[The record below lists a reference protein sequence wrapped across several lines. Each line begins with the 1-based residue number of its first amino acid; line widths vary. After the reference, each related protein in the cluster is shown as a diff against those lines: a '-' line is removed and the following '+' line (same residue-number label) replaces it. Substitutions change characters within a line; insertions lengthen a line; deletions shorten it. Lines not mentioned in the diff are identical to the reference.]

1 MWSGVRT
8 VCLTLTPGPSC
19 PPTTQRKLKN
29 AAAAQPESIF
39 AGAVTRNNS
48 PRLVA
53 HRFTVGDVPLCG
65 RSTLSDP
72 DTIYIDDG
80 RLTSISISSSSSSS
94 EGDDDDDDED
104 NDVEKTGKTSEN
116 DITTLTREQGTARC
130 RFNADR
136 PFRHAYITH
145 ASRMSVYGALSCLAC
160 KKKSQPVVVA
170 TGQSERVE
178 EVTAVYAT
186 EIESAPSSSAR
197 RGRGGA
203 SRKVANIAACHI
215 FAFIDISPIVGR
227 FAVDREINPAVS
239 VPLPARP
246 SHRHRARGSRFD
258 PCRRVDAVISWRS
271 VHSAA
276 AIDKRD
282 RYRDCRSRVREW
294 YIHHI
299 GYVSRYARARA
310 LEKLLLCDYRSRAII
325 GNGGDRI
332 NREDRT
338 RDAEKK
344 RRRRKKKRRWR
355 RKKKKDFK
363 IEGDNHRD
371 GRGHDDERSTVARS
385 SSVAAAESLR
395 VRLRRAAAAA
405 DDEHDDDDD
414 EDDSDDDME
423 ESHLL
428 MTELPSPLTP
438 SAGRG
443 GTTLLHRPGH
453 YYHLHQPHLA
463 IPTQGGISSRHQLHP
478 HQVHQRGTAV
488 THGQPAAS
496 THVSSLYPEI
506 LALIFSYLDVRD
518 KGRAAQVCT
527 AWRDA
532 AYYRSVWR
540 GVEARLHLRKQ
551 APALFASLVRRG
563 VKKVQVLSL
572 RRGLSDVLK
581 GVPNLEALNL
591 SGCYNITD
599 SGITNAFCQEYP
611 SLIELNLS
619 LCKQVTD
626 TSLSR
631 IAQFLKNLEHLELGG
646 CCNITNTGLLLIAWG
661 LKKLKR
667 LDLRS
672 CWHVS
677 DLGIAHLAGLNRE
690 TADGNLA
697 LEHLS
702 LQDCQRLSD
711 EALRHVSLGLTTLKS
726 INLSFCVCITDSGV
740 KHLARMSSLRE
751 LNLRSC
757 DNISDIGMAY
767 LAEGGSRITS
777 LDVSFCDKIGDQ
789 ALVHISQGLFNLK
802 SLSLSACQISDE
814 GICKIATQHRPVQ
827 PAH

>member
-1 MWSGVRT
+1 
-8 VCLTLTPGPSC
+8 
-19 PPTTQRKLKN
+19 
-29 AAAAQPESIF
+29 
-39 AGAVTRNNS
+39 
-48 PRLVA
+48 
-53 HRFTVGDVPLCG
+53 
-65 RSTLSDP
+65 
-72 DTIYIDDG
+72 
-80 RLTSISISSSSSSS
+80 
-94 EGDDDDDDED
+94 
-104 NDVEKTGKTSEN
+104 
-116 DITTLTREQGTARC
+116 
-130 RFNADR
+130 
-136 PFRHAYITH
+136 
-145 ASRMSVYGALSCLAC
+145 
-160 KKKSQPVVVA
+160 
-170 TGQSERVE
+170 
-178 EVTAVYAT
+178 
-186 EIESAPSSSAR
+186 
-197 RGRGGA
+197 
-203 SRKVANIAACHI
+203 
-215 FAFIDISPIVGR
+215 
-227 FAVDREINPAVS
+227 
-239 VPLPARP
+239 
-246 SHRHRARGSRFD
+246 
-258 PCRRVDAVISWRS
+258 
-271 VHSAA
+271 
-276 AIDKRD
+276 
-282 RYRDCRSRVREW
+282 
-294 YIHHI
+294 
-299 GYVSRYARARA
+299 
-310 LEKLLLCDYRSRAII
+310 
-325 GNGGDRI
+325 
-332 NREDRT
+332 
-338 RDAEKK
+338 
-344 RRRRKKKRRWR
+344 
-355 RKKKKDFK
+355 
-363 IEGDNHRD
+363 
-371 GRGHDDERSTVARS
+371 
-385 SSVAAAESLR
+385 
-395 VRLRRAAAAA
+395 
-405 DDEHDDDDD
+405 
-414 EDDSDDDME
+414 ME

-443 GTTLLHRPGH
+443 GTTLL
-453 YYHLHQPHLA
+453 
-463 IPTQGGISSRHQLHP
+463 LHP

-814 GICKIATQHRPVQ
+814 GICKIALETLNIGQCSRLTDRGLHTVAESMKNLKCIDLYGCTKITTSGLERIMKLPQLSTLNLGLWHVR
-827 PAH
+827 

>member
-1 MWSGVRT
+1 MVFLYAKEWCSFA
-8 VCLTLTPGPSC
+8 
-19 PPTTQRKLKN
+19 QR
-29 AAAAQPESIF
+29 I
-39 AGAVTRNNS
+39 
-48 PRLVA
+48 
-53 HRFTVGDVPLCG
+53 
-65 RSTLSDP
+65 
-72 DTIYIDDG
+72 
-80 RLTSISISSSSSSS
+80 
-94 EGDDDDDDED
+94 
-104 NDVEKTGKTSEN
+104 
-116 DITTLTREQGTARC
+116 
-130 RFNADR
+130 
-136 PFRHAYITH
+136 
-145 ASRMSVYGALSCLAC
+145 AS
-160 KKKSQPVVVA
+160 
-170 TGQSERVE
+170 
-178 EVTAVYAT
+178 
-186 EIESAPSSSAR
+186 
-197 RGRGGA
+197 
-203 SRKVANIAACHI
+203 AACRI
-215 FAFIDISPIVGR
+215 LAPVNISPIVGR
-227 FAVDREINPAVS
+227 FAVDREINSTVS

-246 SHRHRARGSRFD
+246 SRRRARGSRVD
-258 PCRRVDAVISWRS
+258 PCRHCRRVDAVISRRS
-271 VHSAA
+271 VRSAA

-294 YIHHI
+294 CIHHI

-310 LEKLLLCDYRSRAII
+310 LEKLLLCDYRSRAIT

-338 RDAEKK
+338 RDEAEKK
-344 RRRRKKKRRWR
+344 RRLRRRRKKRRWR

-371 GRGHDDERSTVARS
+371 GRGHDEDE
-385 SSVAAAESLR
+385 
-395 VRLRRAAAAA
+395 
-405 DDEHDDDDD
+405 
-414 EDDSDDDME
+414 
-423 ESHLL
+423 
-428 MTELPSPLTP
+428 
-438 SAGRG
+438 
-443 GTTLLHRPGH
+443 
-453 YYHLHQPHLA
+453 
-463 IPTQGGISSRHQLHP
+463 
-478 HQVHQRGTAV
+478 
-488 THGQPAAS
+488 
-496 THVSSLYPEI
+496 HVSSLYPEI

-814 GICKIATQHRPVQ
+814 GICKIAKTLHDLETLNIGQCSRLTDRGLHTVAESMKNLKCIDLYGCTKITTSGLERIMKLPQLSTLNLGLWHVR
-827 PAH
+827 

>member
-39 AGAVTRNNS
+39 AGAVTWHGFVPRGPMSGRDERISLRLCSTGRRHDICVRN
-48 PRLVA
+48 
-53 HRFTVGDVPLCG
+53 
-65 RSTLSDP
+65 
-72 DTIYIDDG
+72 
-80 RLTSISISSSSSSS
+80 
-94 EGDDDDDDED
+94 ED

-203 SRKVANIAACHI
+203 SRKVALAACHI
-215 FAFIDISPIVGR
+215 FAFVDISPIVGR

-246 SHRHRARGSRFD
+246 SHRHRARGSHFD

-385 SSVAAAESLR
+385 
-395 VRLRRAAAAA
+395 
-405 DDEHDDDDD
+405 
-414 EDDSDDDME
+414 
-423 ESHLL
+423 
-428 MTELPSPLTP
+428 
-438 SAGRG
+438 
-443 GTTLLHRPGH
+443 
-453 YYHLHQPHLA
+453 
-463 IPTQGGISSRHQLHP
+463 QGGISSRHQLHP

-814 GICKIATQHRPVQ
+814 GICKIAKTLHDLETLNIGQCSRLTDRGLHTVAESMKNLKCIDLYGCTKITTSGLERIMKLPQLSTLNLGLWHVR
-827 PAH
+827 

>member
-1 MWSGVRT
+1 
-8 VCLTLTPGPSC
+8 
-19 PPTTQRKLKN
+19 
-29 AAAAQPESIF
+29 
-39 AGAVTRNNS
+39 
-48 PRLVA
+48 
-53 HRFTVGDVPLCG
+53 
-65 RSTLSDP
+65 
-72 DTIYIDDG
+72 
-80 RLTSISISSSSSSS
+80 
-94 EGDDDDDDED
+94 
-104 NDVEKTGKTSEN
+104 
-116 DITTLTREQGTARC
+116 
-130 RFNADR
+130 
-136 PFRHAYITH
+136 
-145 ASRMSVYGALSCLAC
+145 
-160 KKKSQPVVVA
+160 
-170 TGQSERVE
+170 
-178 EVTAVYAT
+178 
-186 EIESAPSSSAR
+186 
-197 RGRGGA
+197 
-203 SRKVANIAACHI
+203 
-215 FAFIDISPIVGR
+215 
-227 FAVDREINPAVS
+227 
-239 VPLPARP
+239 
-246 SHRHRARGSRFD
+246 
-258 PCRRVDAVISWRS
+258 
-271 VHSAA
+271 
-276 AIDKRD
+276 
-282 RYRDCRSRVREW
+282 
-294 YIHHI
+294 
-299 GYVSRYARARA
+299 
-310 LEKLLLCDYRSRAII
+310 
-325 GNGGDRI
+325 
-332 NREDRT
+332 
-338 RDAEKK
+338 
-344 RRRRKKKRRWR
+344 
-355 RKKKKDFK
+355 
-363 IEGDNHRD
+363 
-371 GRGHDDERSTVARS
+371 
-385 SSVAAAESLR
+385 
-395 VRLRRAAAAA
+395 
-405 DDEHDDDDD
+405 
-414 EDDSDDDME
+414 ME
-423 ESHLL
+423 ESQLL
-428 MTELPSPLTP
+428 MTELPSPLTS

-463 IPTQGGISSRHQLHP
+463 IPTTQNQAILQHNSGGTAVPHYGTDGNGACAGSGGGTAGGGATAATVAAAGLQSYTTNQGGISSRHQLHS
-478 HQVHQRGTAV
+478 HQAHQRGSAT
-488 THGQPAAS
+488 TQGQPAAS

-563 VKKVQVLSL
+563 VKRVQVLSL

-599 SGITNAFCQEYP
+599 IGITNAFSQEYP
-611 SLIELNLS
+611 SLTELNLS

-626 TSLSR
+626 ASLSR
-631 IAQFLKNLEHLELGG
+631 IAQYLKNLEHLELGG

-677 DLGIAHLAGLNRE
+677 DIGIAHLAGLNRE

-814 GICKIATQHRPVQ
+814 GICKIAKTLHDLETLNIGQCSRLTDRGLHTVAESMKNLKCIDLYGCTKITTSGLERIMKLPQLSTLNLGLWHVR
-827 PAH
+827 